1 VLELA
6 EALEMPLLP
15 WQEFVLLEALKTN
28 RGKWAR
34 RSIGVLVARQNGKS
48 HLMRMRL
55 LAGCFL
61 WDERWIAIAQNRG
74 LALEQFEQAMAVVE
88 STPWLSAQVKKISS
102 TNGKES
108 MELKSGAKWMIAAAT
123 KGGTRGL
130 TGNLWIDEGREI
142 TEEAFKAATPVTR
155 AVRPAAQTWITSNA
169 GDAYSTVLNNLRS
182 KALTFKSDSLGWFEY
197 SADPALNIADR
208 QAWYQAN
215 PALGHLIDE
224 DVIEEA
230 LMTSTDAAFRTES
243 LCLWVSA
250 IESPWTPG
258 SLEAC
263 AFDDLPMQSDAPTWL
278 AVDVSPDR
286 RRADLVATQLLEDG
300 RIGVWL
306 LAKWES
312 LTSVDEM
319 MIAGDV
325 AKYAKK
331 FRSRVVA
338 FDRYAAAS
346 IASRLASSGIPVG
359 DCSGM
364 QFAQA
369 CDETLSALQA
379 QRIAH
384 NSDPELVAHF
394 MSCARKPA
402 SDGGWRVIR
411 RGSSGYISGAVAAI
425 MAIHH
430 ANQPQRMAQIITV

>member
-1 VLELA
+1 
-6 EALEMPLLP
+6 MPLLP
-15 WQEFVLLEALKTN
+15 WQEVVLNEALKVN
-28 RGKWAR
+28 RGRWAR
-34 RSIGVLVARQNGKS
+34 RTVGCLVARQNGKS

-55 LAGCFL
+55 LAGTFL

-88 STPWLSAQVKKISS
+88 STPWLSSQVKKISS
-102 TNGKES
+102 TNGKEH
-108 MELKSGAKWMIAAAT
+108 MELKSGAKWSIAAAT

-130 TGNLWIDEGREI
+130 TGNLWIDEAREI
-142 TEEAFKAATPVTR
+142 TEEAFKAARPVTR

-169 GDAYSTVLNNLRS
+169 GDAYSTVLNGLRD
-182 KALTFKSDSLGWFEY
+182 KALTFKSDALGWFEY
-197 SADPALNIADR
+197 SADPNLNIADR
-208 QAWYQAN
+208 EGWYQAN

-224 DVIEEA
+224 DAIEED

-258 SLEAC
+258 SFEAC
-263 AFDDLPMQSDAPTWL
+263 AFDDLPMQATSPTWL

-286 RRADLVATQLLEDG
+286 KRADLVATQILDDG

-312 LTSVDEM
+312 TTSVDEM

-325 AKYAKK
+325 AKWAKK

-369 CDETLSALQA
+369 CDETLAALQA

-384 NSDPELVAHF
+384 NSDPELSAHF
-394 MSCARKPA
+394 MACARKPA